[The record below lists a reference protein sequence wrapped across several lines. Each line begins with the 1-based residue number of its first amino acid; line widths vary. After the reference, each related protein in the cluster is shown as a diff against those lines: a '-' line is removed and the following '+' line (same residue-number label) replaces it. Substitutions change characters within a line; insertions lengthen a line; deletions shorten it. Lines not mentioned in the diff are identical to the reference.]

1 MVAEMRNYLCSEE
14 ESSAPEAAPM
24 YTPTSSFPLSP
35 PSGQSPPSAAVQN
48 ENAQSETIRAAH
60 ANTSK
65 SEFLS
70 STEGYSADAS
80 RIFCSSNQIKDD
92 VQSLGVYRSL
102 EQSKFSRNAYPL
114 HSGQTYFPR
123 SNFPVNGNS
132 YYEQC
137 CSNFKLPYQS
147 SSSSYYEGDQEKSHN
162 ELNQFYSG
170 KDPERMYSVECNTY
184 GPSHSL
190 YSDNVSKTS
199 EIYERSCTFA
209 LPVSANSGDQCNLT
223 TMNSTFPAKSDDLQ
237 NKTSVQNSDSRLSHE
252 VDSFSVFRR
261 STNYLTKSITSCEG
275 FSFKAEQTVNDYEN
289 HPKSASSQFNGSTI
303 NNNSVLP
310 FDSQKECEVKGS
322 QNEEKDRYDICREEQ
337 KQIYFKREI
346 FNFKKNSEHLNST
359 TSCNYS
365 TKERLQNSLQKNDTL
380 CLNARN
386 AFVQSKSHTT
396 DTQVA
401 ASSKET
407 IPQSNQ
413 YERPEKNVSDVT
425 IRNLKEEKDSKRFHE
440 RFLTGRETDIQNGKT
455 SKNSNMKSVKKNFN
469 RGVIFKPYC
478 YGAKDGSNGEV
489 FCPKFKTAVDGG
501 SEGGSDGEKV
511 CSSTASPYSVS
522 PSPSS
527 ATSENDTPVDLRRA
541 AADSDDQH
549 VPHVFVPGQN
559 NHQRRCLLWACK
571 ACKRKSVTVDRRQ
584 AATMRE
590 RRRLR
595 KVNEAYE
602 ALKQVSTRDPNQRLA
617 KVDILKNA
625 IEYIESLEDILHVSS
640 NIRERDCD
648 SGGSDYGAVNSPPYL
663 SEHYQHFSE
672 RSNFSSIAE
681 TSDTSTANVSSLD
694 CLSLIVQSINP
705 DTSSLLSAVTMDADA
720 SNLDS

>member
-1 MVAEMRNYLCSEE
+1 MVAEMRNYLCSEKD
-14 ESSAPEAAPM
+14 SSAPEAAPM

-35 PSGQSPPSAAVQN
+35 PSGQSPPSAPVQN
-48 ENAQSETIRAAH
+48 ENVQSENIRAAH
-60 ANTSK
+60 TNTSK

-70 STEGYSADAS
+70 STERYSADTS

-92 VQSLGVYRSL
+92 VQSLEVYRAF
-102 EQSKFSRNAYPL
+102 EQSKFSRNVYPL

-123 SNFPVNGNS
+123 SHFPVNGNG
-132 YYEQC
+132 YYEQY

-147 SSSSYYEGDQEKSHN
+147 SCSSYYEGDQEKSHS

-170 KDPERMYSVECNTY
+170 KDPERMYSAECNAY

-199 EIYERSCTFA
+199 EIYERSCTLA
-209 LPVSANSGDQCNLT
+209 LPVSADSGDQCNLT
-223 TMNSTFPAKSDDLQ
+223 TMNSSFPAKSDNLQ
-237 NKTSVQNSDSRLSHE
+237 NKTCVQGADSHPSHE

-261 STNYLTKSITSCEG
+261 STNHLAKSNTSCES
-275 FSFKAEQTVNDYEN
+275 FSFKADQAMSNYEN
-289 HPKSASSQFNGSTI
+289 HSKSASSQFNDSTM
-303 NNNSVLP
+303 NNSNALS
-310 FDSQKECEVKGS
+310 FHSHKECEVKGS
-322 QNEEKDRYDICREEQ
+322 QNEEKDSYDTCREDQ
-337 KQIYFKREI
+337 KMIYFKREL
-346 FNFKKNSEHLNST
+346 FNFNQNSEHLNST
-359 TSCNYS
+359 TSCNFS
-365 TKERLQNSLQKNDTL
+365 LKERLQNTLQKNDAL
-380 CLNARN
+380 CSNTRN
-386 AFVQSKSHTT
+386 AFIQSKSHTT
-396 DTQVA
+396 DTH
-401 ASSKET
+401 ASTSLKET
-407 IPQSNQ
+407 IPQPNQ
-413 YERPEKNVSDVT
+413 YERQEKSASDV
-425 IRNLKEEKDSKRFHE
+425 ISHNLKEEKDSKRLHE
-440 RFLTGRETDIQNGKT
+440 RFLNGRETDIPSGKT
-455 SKNSNMKSVKKNFN
+455 SKNSNLKSTKKNFN

-478 YGAKDGSNGEV
+478 YDVKDGSSGEA
-489 FCPKFKTAVDGG
+489 FCTRFKTPADRG

-511 CSSTASPYSVS
+511 CSSTASPDSVS
-522 PSPSS
+522 PSPST

-571 ACKRKSVTVDRRQ
+571 ACKRKSVTVDRRK

-602 ALKQVSTRDPNQRLA
+602 ALKRVSTRDPNQRLA

-663 SEHYQHFSE
+663 SDHYQHFSE

>member
-1 MVAEMRNYLCSEE
+1 MVAEMRNYLCSEK
-14 ESSAPEAAPM
+14 ESSASEAAPM

-35 PSGQSPPSAAVQN
+35 PSGQSPPSAAAQN
-48 ENAQSETIRAAH
+48 ENVQSEIIRAAH
-60 ANTSK
+60 TNKSK
-65 SEFLS
+65 SEFVS
-70 STEGYSADAS
+70 SSERYSADVS
-80 RIFCSSNQIKDD
+80 RIFCSSDQIKDD
-92 VQSLGVYRSL
+92 VQSLGVYRAL
-102 EQSKFSRNAYPL
+102 EQSKFSRNTYPL
-114 HSGQTYFPR
+114 HSGQSYFPR
-123 SNFPVNGNS
+123 SHFPVNGNG
-132 YYEQC
+132 YYEQY
-137 CSNFKLPYQS
+137 CSNFKLHYHS
-147 SSSSYYEGDQEKSHN
+147 SSSSYYEGDQEKNHS
-162 ELNQFYSG
+162 ELNQFYNG
-170 KDPERMYSVECNTY
+170 KNPEKMYSVECNAY
-184 GPSHSL
+184 GLSHSL
-190 YSDNVSKTS
+190 YSDSASKSS
-199 EIYERSCTFA
+199 EIYERGCTHS
-209 LPVSANSGDQCNLT
+209 LPLSANSGDQCNLT
-223 TMNSTFPAKSDDLQ
+223 TMNSTFPDKSEDLQ
-237 NKTSVQNSDSRLSHE
+237 NKTSVQNCDSRLLH
-252 VDSFSVFRR
+252 VADSFSGFRR
-261 STNYLTKSITSCEG
+261 STNYLVKSDANSDG
-275 FSFKAEQTVNDYEN
+275 FPFKAEQTMNNYEN
-289 HPKSASSQFNGSTI
+289 LPRSVSNQFNGSTI
-303 NNNSVLP
+303 NNSSVLP
-310 FDSQKECEVKGS
+310 FDSQNDCELKGL
-322 QNEEKDRYDICREEQ
+322 QNEEKDNYDICREEQ

-346 FNFKKNSEHLNST
+346 YNFNHNSEHLNST

-365 TKERLQNSLQKNDTL
+365 TKERIQNPLQKNDSP

-386 AFVQSKSHTT
+386 AFVQSKSHVT
-396 DTQVA
+396 DSQIL

-407 IPQSNQ
+407 MLSSNQ
-413 YERPEKNVSDVT
+413 YERSEKNVSEV
-425 IRNLKEEKDSKRFHE
+425 IIHNLKEEKDSKHFHE
-440 RFLTGRETDIQNGKT
+440 NFLTDRHSGKS
-455 SKNSNMKSVKKNFN
+455 SKISNIKSVKKNFN
-469 RGVIFKPYC
+469 RGAIFKPYC
-478 YGAKDGSNGEV
+478 YGAKDGSSSET
-489 FCPKFKTAVDGG
+489 FCPKIKTQVDGG
-501 SEGGSDGEKV
+501 SEGGSDGEKA

-522 PSPSS
+522 PSPST

-541 AADSDDQH
+541 TADSDDQH

-602 ALKQVSTRDPNQRLA
+602 ALKRVSTRDPNQRLA

-681 TSDTSTANVSSLD
+681 TSDTSTTNVSSLD

-720 SNLDS
+720 SNLE